1 MRHALPALTLL
12 AAAIAQAGPLAYVSN
27 EGSGTLSVI
36 DTATDAVLYELPAGA
51 KVGYLD
57 VAAGKSLVELLV
69 QAGRIRCPKPG
80 RSTASRRGR
89 SERND
94 MHLAGAVQCLRGSR
108 QRRTKTDEIV
118 WGVADRPGG

>member
-51 KVGYLD
+51 KP
-57 VAAGKSLVELLV
+57 
-69 QAGRIRCPKPG
+69 R
-80 RSTASRRGR
+80 
-89 SERND
+89 
-94 MHLAGAVQCLRGSR
+94 GAVISPDG
-108 QRRTKTDEIV
+108 RRAYVSDQPGNRLVDGENV
-118 WGVADRPGG
+118 VDCADAP